1 MKRLCRFFE
10 ADTFRSAAALAKN
23 QNSGAAAEE
32 ENYEA
37 RFAAKSAS
45 DRIRSRVFMKL

>member
-1 MKRLCRFFE
+1 MKRLCRLLRQIPL
-10 ADTFRSAAALAKN
+10 DRQRAKN

-37 RFAAKSAS
+37 RFAAKLAS
-45 DRIRSRVFMKL
+45 DRIRSRAFMKL